1 MAKTSRTSIVLSLA
15 MLAGCVSQKE
25 SEIAQRPTLTLDNVL
40 YGSRYPTNKELS
52 TVRGS
57 PQASQTRQDDLYQIK
72 RQAIYK

>member
-25 SEIAQRPTLTLDNVL
+25 SEITQRTTLTINDTLN
-40 YGSRYPTNKELS
+40 GSRYPTSEELS

-57 PQASQTRQDDLYQIK
+57 SSNPKALEGNL
-72 RQAIYK
+72 

>member
-40 YGSRYPTNKELS
+40 YGSRYPTNEELS
-52 TVRGS
+52 TIRGS
-57 PQASQTRQDDLYQIK
+57 SSNPKALEGNL
-72 RQAIYK
+72 